1 MPKISVERNQLPAGW
16 RVEKVADIG
25 QWASGGTPSIKDE
38 TLWSGDIPWISAKD
52 MKIPRLRDASDHVST
67 KAIGNGTRLIP
78 PGSLLM
84 VVRGMILAHTF
95 PVALAESP
103 LAFNQDLKALIP
115 REDLSSEYLLYW
127 FQTNKETIL
136 SIADEATHGTKRI
149 PTSALFNL
157 PIYLP
162 PPNEQRAIASA
173 LSDMDALLAKLDQLI
188 AKKRDIKQAAM
199 QELLTGRRR
208 LPGFS
213 GGWTVTALRNLG
225 AWKGGATPSMANPD
239 FWVNGDVPW
248 ASSGDIKSTTID
260 ATAKNITEL
269 AVESSSTTVVP
280 TGSVVMVT
288 RSGILRRYLPVA
300 KTSKPI
306 AINQDIKALIP
317 ASGVDTEFVLQ
328 SLLLHGPDILSSC
341 MKAGTTVESVELSW
355 LKAYE
360 IDLPSLDEQQAIAAL
375 LRDMAAEITALE
387 ARREKTRLIK
397 QGMMQELLS
406 GRVRLN

>member
-1 MPKISVERNQLPAGW
+1 LIIKQLKISV
-16 RVEKVADIG
+16 
-25 QWASGGTPSIKDE
+25 
-38 TLWSGDIPWISAKD
+38 
-52 MKIPRLRDASDHVST
+52 
-67 KAIGNGTRLIP
+67 P
-78 PGSLLM
+78 P
-84 VVRGMILAHTF
+84 I
-95 PVALAESP
+95 E
-103 LAFNQDLKALIP
+103 
-115 REDLSSEYLLYW
+115 
-127 FQTNKETIL
+127 
-136 SIADEATHGTKRI
+136 
-149 PTSALFNL
+149 
-157 PIYLP
+157 
-162 PPNEQRAIASA
+162 EQRAIASA

-280 TGSVVMVT
+280 AGSVVMVT
-288 RSGILRRYLPVA
+288 RSGILRRYFPVA

-406 GRVRLN
+406 GRVRLI

>member
-1 MPKISVERNQLPAGW
+1 MTKISVERNQLPAGW
-16 RVEKVADIG
+16 RAEKIADIG

-38 TLWSGDIPWISAKD
+38 KLWNGDIPWISAKD
-52 MKIPRLRDASDHVST
+52 MKISRIRDAFDHVSA

-127 FQTNKETIL
+127 FQANKETIL

-157 PIYLP
+157 PIHLP
-162 PPNEQRAIASA
+162 PPNEQHAISSA

-199 QELLTGRRR
+199 QELLTGKRR

-213 GGWTVTALRNLG
+213 DQWQTRRLDSLADIQRGASPRPIDDPIWYSATSQVGWVRISDLSASDGRKLISTRDYLSQ
-225 AWKGGATPSMANPD
+225 KGIA
-239 FWVNGDVPW
+239 
-248 ASSGDIKSTTID
+248 ASRF
-260 ATAKNITEL
+260 L
-269 AVESSSTTVVP
+269 P
-280 TGSVVMVT
+280 TGSLIMSICASIGLPVVT
-288 RSGILRRYLPVA
+288 RIDTCIHDGFVGFTRLRD
-300 KTSKPI
+300 
-306 AINQDIKALIP
+306 INQ
-317 ASGVDTEFVLQ
+317 EFLYYKLKEYEPIFKSKGQTGSQ
-328 SLLLHGPDILSSC
+328 SNINSDLVRSCEILLPP
-341 MKAGTTVESVELSW
+341 VN
-355 LKAYE
+355 
-360 IDLPSLDEQQAIAAL
+360 EQFAIAEAIA
-375 LRDMAAEITALE
+375 DMDTEITALE

-406 GRVRLN
+406 GRVRLI

>member
-1 MPKISVERNQLPAGW
+1 MTPISAEKTRLPAGW
-16 RVEKVADIG
+16 QIEKVANIG

-38 TLWSGDIPWISAKD
+38 TLWNGEIPWISAKD
-52 MKIPRLRDASDHVST
+52 MKTPRLRDAFDHVST

-95 PVALAESP
+95 PVALAESS

-127 FQTNKETIL
+127 FQANKETIL

-157 PIYLP
+157 PIALP
-162 PPNEQRAIASA
+162 PLKEQNAIASA

-208 LPGFS
+208 LPGFDKK
-213 GGWTVTALRNLG
+213 WERRPLG
-225 AWKGGATPSMANPD
+225 QMLAERPAYGINAPAAPYSLSLPTYIRITDITDDGKFSSANP
-239 FWVNGDVPW
+239 
-248 ASSGDIKSTTID
+248 ASVSHPSWTEYKLSEGDIVLARTGASTGKSYRYKKSDGTLIYAGFLIKIRPD
-260 ATAKNITEL
+260 PDLLHPAFLECHLNSTEYWKW
-269 AVESSSTTVVP
+269 VQQTS
-280 TGSVVMVT
+280 M
-288 RSGILRRYLPVA
+288 RSGQPG
-300 KTSKPI
+300 
-306 AINQDIKALIP
+306 INGNEYAGLSIP
-317 ASGVDTEFVLQ
+317 
-328 SLLLHGPDILSSC
+328 
-341 MKAGTTVESVELSW
+341 
-355 LKAYE
+355 
-360 IDLPSLDEQQAIAAL
+360 LPSIDEQTAIASIL
-375 LRDMAAEITALE
+375 MGMGEEITALE

-406 GRVRLN
+406 GRGRLT

>member
-1 MPKISVERNQLPAGW
+1 MLSIPKGWQSLTIEDACTLSSGTTPARDQYDRYYKNGTVHWVKTLDLNNSVLRSTEECVTEKALEETSLKVYPPGTILVAMYGGYNQIGRTGLLEISAAVNQAITALQP
-16 RVEKVADIG
+16 
-25 QWASGGTPSIKDE
+25 TPS
-38 TLWSGDIPWISAKD
+38 
-52 MKIPRLRDASDHVST
+52 KI
-67 KAIGNGTRLIP
+67 N
-78 PGSLLM
+78 
-84 VVRGMILAHTF
+84 
-95 PVALAESP
+95 
-103 LAFNQDLKALIP
+103 
-115 REDLSSEYLLYW
+115 SSYLLAYLNYKIDYW
-127 FQTNKETIL
+127 KTVASSSRKDPNI
-136 SIADEATHGTKRI
+136 
-149 PTSALFNL
+149 TSADVRAF
-157 PIYLP
+157 PIVCP
-162 PPNEQRAIASA
+162 PIEEQRAIASA

-199 QELLTGRRR
+199 QELVTGRRW

-280 TGSVVMVT
+280 AGSVVMVT
-288 RSGILRRYLPVA
+288 RSGILRRYFPVA

-360 IDLPSLDEQQAIAAL
+360 IDLPNLDEQQAIATL

-406 GRVRLN
+406 GRVRLI

>member
-1 MPKISVERNQLPAGW
+1 MKITKHQQSIANHAPDGWSINSIGEIATIKIGGDLQTKNFSPRRTENHQYQVYSNTVENFGLYGYYSTPEYPEASLTMIGRGVGLGKAFPRHEKFGAIGRLIVITPNKNFDFNYLSQYINEKITIHHESSGIPQLTGIG
-16 RVEKVADIG
+16 VAKY
-25 QWASGGTPSIKDE
+25 T
-38 TLWSGDIPWISAKD
+38 ISA
-52 MKIPRLRDASDHVST
+52 PP
-67 KAIGNGTRLIP
+67 LI
-78 PGSLLM
+78 
-84 VVRGMILAHTF
+84 
-95 PVALAESP
+95 
-103 LAFNQDLKALIP
+103 
-115 REDLSSEYLLYW
+115 
-127 FQTNKETIL
+127 
-136 SIADEATHGTKRI
+136 
-149 PTSALFNL
+149 
-157 PIYLP
+157 
-162 PPNEQRAIASA
+162 EQRAIASA

-213 GGWTVTALRNLG
+213 GEWTVAALRNLG

-260 ATAKNITEL
+260 ATAKSITEL
-269 AVESSSTTVVP
+269 AVESSSTTVAP

-288 RSGILRRYLPVA
+288 RSGILRRYFPVA

-406 GRVRLN
+406 GRVRLI

>member
-1 MPKISVERNQLPAGW
+1 MPHSIKITPHGWSIITLGQILLTTASGRTKNWSSDGAYPVHGSTGIIGYTQNPEYKGHAILVARVGANAGKINLADNDYGVTDNTIILKIRESHHTDFIIHLLNQINLNRLVFGSGQPLLTGTQIKQLKISV
-16 RVEKVADIG
+16 
-25 QWASGGTPSIKDE
+25 
-38 TLWSGDIPWISAKD
+38 
-52 MKIPRLRDASDHVST
+52 
-67 KAIGNGTRLIP
+67 P
-78 PGSLLM
+78 P
-84 VVRGMILAHTF
+84 I
-95 PVALAESP
+95 E
-103 LAFNQDLKALIP
+103 
-115 REDLSSEYLLYW
+115 
-127 FQTNKETIL
+127 
-136 SIADEATHGTKRI
+136 
-149 PTSALFNL
+149 
-157 PIYLP
+157 
-162 PPNEQRAIASA
+162 EQRAIASA

-248 ASSGDIKSTTID
+248 ASSSDIKSTTID

-280 TGSVVMVT
+280 AGSVVMVT
-288 RSGILRRYLPVA
+288 RSGILRRYFPVA

-360 IDLPSLDEQQAIAAL
+360 IDLPSRDEQQAIAAL

-406 GRVRLN
+406 GRKIISKN

>member
-1 MPKISVERNQLPAGW
+1 MLSIPKGWQSLTIEDACTLSSGTTPARDQYDRYYKNGTVHWVKTLDLNNSVLRSTEECVTEKALEETSLKVYPPGTILVAMYGGYNQIGRTGLLEISAAVNQAITALQP
-16 RVEKVADIG
+16 
-25 QWASGGTPSIKDE
+25 TPS
-38 TLWSGDIPWISAKD
+38 
-52 MKIPRLRDASDHVST
+52 KI
-67 KAIGNGTRLIP
+67 N
-78 PGSLLM
+78 
-84 VVRGMILAHTF
+84 
-95 PVALAESP
+95 
-103 LAFNQDLKALIP
+103 
-115 REDLSSEYLLYW
+115 SSYLLAYLNYKIDYW
-127 FQTNKETIL
+127 KTVASSSRKDPNI
-136 SIADEATHGTKRI
+136 
-149 PTSALFNL
+149 TSADVRAF
-157 PIYLP
+157 PIVCP
-162 PPNEQRAIASA
+162 PIEEQRAIASA

-280 TGSVVMVT
+280 AGSVVMVT
-288 RSGILRRYLPVA
+288 RSGILRRYFPVA

-360 IDLPSLDEQQAIAAL
+360 IDLPNLDEQQAIATL

-406 GRVRLN
+406 GRVRLI

>member
-1 MPKISVERNQLPAGW
+1 MNNSNTTNNWPEVP
-16 RVEKVADIG
+16 IG
-25 QWASGGTPSIKDE
+25 QTGKVLGGRQRSPHAIGSSQKYLRVANVFDGYIDSSDIYEMPFSEEEAKRFLLE
-38 TLWSGDIPWISAKD
+38 PGDILLNEGQSLELVGRSAIYRGD
-52 MKIPRLRDASDHVST
+52 PPNCCFQNTLVRYRAGPDVLPEFAQYTFQNFLRLGKFAAIAS
-67 KAIGNGTRLIP
+67 
-78 PGSLLM
+78 
-84 VVRGMILAHTF
+84 
-95 PVALAESP
+95 
-103 LAFNQDLKALIP
+103 
-115 REDLSSEYLLYW
+115 
-127 FQTNKETIL
+127 QTT
-136 SIADEATHGTKRI
+136 SIAHLGAGRFA
-149 PTSALFNL
+149 AL
-157 PIYLP
+157 PMPVP
-162 PPNEQRAIASA
+162 PLEEQRAIASA
-173 LSDMDALLAKLDQLI
+173 LSDMDTLLAKLDQLI

-213 GGWTVTALRNLG
+213 GGWTMTALRSLG
-225 AWKGGATPSMANPD
+225 AWKGGATPSMVNPD
-239 FWVNGDVPW
+239 FWVNGSMPW
-248 ASSGDIKSTTID
+248 ASSADIKSTTID
-260 ATAKNITEL
+260 TTTKTITEL
-269 AVESSSTTVVP
+269 AVESSSTTVIP

-288 RSGILRRYLPVA
+288 RSGILRRYFPVA

-375 LRDMAAEITALE
+375 LRDMDTEITTLE

-406 GRVRLN
+406 GRVRLI

>member
-1 MPKISVERNQLPAGW
+1 MNAIDSKEMPHSIKITPHGWSIITLGQILLTTASGRTKNWSSDGAYPVHGSTGIIGYTQNPEYKGHAILVARVGANAGKINLADNDYGVTDNTIILKIRESHHTDFIIHLLNQINLNRLVFGSGQPLLTGTQIKQLKISV
-16 RVEKVADIG
+16 
-25 QWASGGTPSIKDE
+25 
-38 TLWSGDIPWISAKD
+38 
-52 MKIPRLRDASDHVST
+52 
-67 KAIGNGTRLIP
+67 P
-78 PGSLLM
+78 P
-84 VVRGMILAHTF
+84 I
-95 PVALAESP
+95 E
-103 LAFNQDLKALIP
+103 
-115 REDLSSEYLLYW
+115 
-127 FQTNKETIL
+127 
-136 SIADEATHGTKRI
+136 
-149 PTSALFNL
+149 
-157 PIYLP
+157 
-162 PPNEQRAIASA
+162 EQRAIASA

-248 ASSGDIKSTTID
+248 ASSSDIKSTTID

-280 TGSVVMVT
+280 AGSVVMVT
-288 RSGILRRYLPVA
+288 RSGILRRYFPVA

-360 IDLPSLDEQQAIAAL
+360 IDLPSRDEQQAIAAL

-406 GRVRLN
+406 GRKIISKN

>member
-1 MPKISVERNQLPAGW
+1 MPHSIKITPHGWSITTLGQILLTTASGKTKNWSSDGAYPVHGSTGIIGYTQNPEYKGRAILVARVGANAGKINLADNDYGVTDNTIILKIRESHHTDFIIHLLNQINLNRLVFGSGQPLLTGTQIKQLKISV
-16 RVEKVADIG
+16 
-25 QWASGGTPSIKDE
+25 
-38 TLWSGDIPWISAKD
+38 
-52 MKIPRLRDASDHVST
+52 
-67 KAIGNGTRLIP
+67 P
-78 PGSLLM
+78 P
-84 VVRGMILAHTF
+84 I
-95 PVALAESP
+95 E
-103 LAFNQDLKALIP
+103 
-115 REDLSSEYLLYW
+115 
-127 FQTNKETIL
+127 
-136 SIADEATHGTKRI
+136 
-149 PTSALFNL
+149 
-157 PIYLP
+157 
-162 PPNEQRAIASA
+162 EQRAIASA

-280 TGSVVMVT
+280 AGSVVMVT
-288 RSGILRRYLPVA
+288 RSGILRRYFPVA

-387 ARREKTRLIK
+387 ARREKTRLLK

-406 GRVRLN
+406 GRVRLI